1 MIKLKDILKE
11 SKKVLLSEAFK
22 SSILRSLVNKW
33 SGLDDTF
40 FNWGASKG
48 IQWDKIEDYQIEKLT
63 KAKRKG
69 LEIVVAGKKVT
80 MPGKKDSYWGYT
92 DVYLNKGNLITILLN
107 GKPQYYT
114 HGYGTRWGSGTS
126 DKEKARKVVQGRR
139 TAKVGAGGDFLY
151 DEKKQWGLDTFGY
164 RSLSAISSIPGVQ
177 FYHIDL
183 SEDRPYMGAGEVRK
197 LRYASRVGAQTFMTA
212 GEFKKAQ
219 DVRMKELLQ
228 KKVDDPQR
236 IEASLKKANTYAREL
251 IDVVLGGKINK
262 KFNDII
268 NRFTSTSNR
277 RNDEAATY
285 ELLDHL
291 TGNLD
296 LMYRR
301 YGEYLEYAAKV
312 KEKQKE
318 QGKLFDPKFSDDYE
332 SMTRTAKAVL
342 NVSKAM
348 QGKDLRKLDNI
359 Y

>member
-1 MIKLKDILKE
+1 MIKLKNILKE
-11 SKKVLLSEAFK
+11 SKKILLSEAFK

-33 SGLDDTF
+33 SGLDDAF
-40 FNWGASKG
+40 FNWGATKG

-63 KAKRKG
+63 KAKKKG
-69 LEIVVAGKKVT
+69 LEIVVAGKKVQ
-80 MPGKKDSYWGYT
+80 MPGKRDSYWGTT
-92 DVYLNKGNLITILLN
+92 DVFLDKGNLITILLN

-114 HGYGTRWGSGTS
+114 HGYRTSWGRGTS
-126 DKEKARKVVQGRR
+126 DKEKARRVIQGKKSVR
-139 TAKVGAGGDFLY
+139 VGAGGDFMY
-151 DEKKQWGLDTFGY
+151 DEKKQWGIDTFGY

-183 SEDRPYMGAGEVRK
+183 SEDRPYMGAGQIQK
-197 LRYASRVGAQTFMTA
+197 LRQAARVGAQTFMTA

-219 DVRMKELLQ
+219 DARMKELLQ

-236 IEASLKKANTYAREL
+236 IESSLKKANTYAREL

-312 KEKQKE
+312 KEQQKE
-318 QGKLFDPKFSDDYE
+318 AGYDPKFSDDYDG
-332 SMTRTAKAVL
+332 MTRTAKAVL
-342 NVSKAM
+342 NVSKAI

>member
-1 MIKLKDILKE
+1 MIKIKDILKE
-11 SKKVLLSEAFK
+11 SKRVLLSEAFK
-22 SSILRSLVNKW
+22 SGILRSLVNKW

-63 KAKRKG
+63 KAKKKG
-69 LEIVVAGKKVT
+69 LEVVVAGKKVT
-80 MPGKKDSYWGYT
+80 LPGKKDSYWGPT
-92 DVYLNKGNLITILLN
+92 DVGLDKGKLITILLN

-114 HGYGTRWGSGTS
+114 HGYSTRWGSGTS
-126 DKEKARKVVQGRR
+126 DKEKARRVVQGRR
-139 TAKVGAGGDFLY
+139 TAKVGAGGDFMY
-151 DEKKQWGLDTFGY
+151 DEKKQWGIDTFGY

-183 SEDRPYMGAGEVRK
+183 SEDKPYMGAGEIRK
-197 LRYASRVGAQTFMTA
+197 MRYASRVGAQTFVTA

-219 DVRMKELLQ
+219 DMRMKELLA
-228 KKVDDPQR
+228 KKVDDPKR
-236 IEASLKKANTYAREL
+236 IEASIKKANVYLKEF
-251 IDVVLGGKINK
+251 IDVVLGGKVNK

-268 NRFTSTSNR
+268 NRFTSTSSR

-285 ELLDHL
+285 ELLDFL
-291 TGNLD
+291 TSNLD

-312 KEKQKE
+312 SKAKKEKGKDYYSGRDE
-318 QGKLFDPKFSDDYE
+318 EVMTSTAKTVLNISKAIQGKE
-332 SMTRTAKAVL
+332 
-342 NVSKAM
+342 
-348 QGKDLRKLDNI
+348 LRKLDNI